1 MKCLRLVKSLVT
13 IALVLLA
20 LASRAEAPH
29 NLVVGYF
36 DLPPHVFAPEK
47 QLPSPAM
54 HFFNQVAGEMGLKVE
69 YQYFT
74 LQQLLTKLTD
84 NSLDAALILAKDER
98 RAALFAYP
106 THPFTIT
113 TPGLAVAEKRFNSA
127 EEVFARSDLNI
138 GRWIYGVHSKK
149 LEGGNKIVLVYG
161 NDIAQRGLTM
171 VAQGQLDAFFTPDI
185 TSLTYATRQNPNS
198 QKITLFAITDEP
210 IGLYTVFSKK
220 AAGVYQPQYEQALAK
235 VMQKMTYLDLLA
247 QQRKA
252 K

>member
-1 MKCLRLVKSLVT
+1 MTNYLHKVNW
-13 IALVLLA
+13 LLA
-20 LASRAEAPH
+20 LGLLCASLCHAEPRQK
-29 NLVVGYF
+29 LVVGYF

-47 QLPSPAM
+47 QLASPAKE
-54 HFFNQVAGEMGLKVE
+54 FFNKVAAEMEIEVE

-74 LQQLLTKLTD
+74 LQQLLTKLFD

-98 RAALFAYP
+98 RASLFAYP
-106 THPFTIT
+106 PQPFAMT
-113 TPGLAVAEKRFNSA
+113 TPGLAVAENRFTNA
-127 EEVFARSDLNI
+127 DEVFSRSDLNV

-185 TSLTYATRQNPNS
+185 TSLTYATRSNPNK

-210 IGLYTVFSKK
+210 LGLYTVFSKK
-220 AAGVYQPQYEQALAK
+220 AAEIYQPGYEQALEK
-235 VMQKMTYLDLLA
+235 VKQKIGYEEMLK
-247 QQRKA
+247 QSMK
-252 K
+252 